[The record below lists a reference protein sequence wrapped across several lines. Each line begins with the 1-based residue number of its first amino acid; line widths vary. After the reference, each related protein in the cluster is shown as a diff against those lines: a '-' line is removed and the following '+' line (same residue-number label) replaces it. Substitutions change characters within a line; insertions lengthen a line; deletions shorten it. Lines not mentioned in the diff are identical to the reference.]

1 MADDKKPK
9 GVAIVIA
16 PKKPAEAPMP
26 EPSPAALS
34 EIQDQMQTNRNNKAA
49 AQAKPYKK
57 GGIASVRGHGCE
69 SKGKTKGRYL

>member
-1 MADDKKPK
+1 VADDKKPK
-9 GVAIVIA
+9 GVAIVVV

-57 GGIASVRGHGCE
+57 GGVTRADGIAQR
-69 SKGKTKGRYL
+69 GKTRGKYC